1 MFLFFRPPRRYVLK
15 YRIYENNPYKKGRPM
30 MINCSKM
37 NGNGN
42 DFLVIDNMSLALDG
56 AALAEA
62 ARLACRRR
70 EALGADGILAAEPSE
85 VADFKMRLFNRDGS
99 EGEMCGNG
107 ARCIA
112 RFAFEKG
119 IARSKDM
126 TFETLGGNVHAVV
139 CGERVTLDLA
149 PVSVSDAVVDAHAA
163 VDGFEFNYTFLTV
176 GVPHAVIFERERSH
190 SFEGYASVGRAIR
203 SRLDLFP
210 EGTNVN
216 FAVPSLERTSVLDVM
231 TYERGVEDMTL
242 SCGTGSTASAIAGLL
257 LGITG
262 ERVEVINPGGVNRVS
277 LEFSGSDLI
286 SPKLEG
292 GALMIAEITILPEAL
307 R

>member
-1 MFLFFRPPRRYVLK
+1 
-15 YRIYENNPYKKGRPM
+15 
-30 MINCSKM
+30 
-37 NGNGN
+37 
-42 DFLVIDNMSLALDG
+42 
-56 AALAEA
+56 
-62 ARLACRRR
+62 
-70 EALGADGILAAEPSE
+70 
-85 VADFKMRLFNRDGS
+85 
-99 EGEMCGNG
+99 
-107 ARCIA
+107 
-112 RFAFEKG
+112 
-119 IARSKDM
+119 M

-242 SCGTGSTASAIAGLL
+242 SCGTGSVASAIVSWLSGR
-257 LGITG
+257 TG
-262 ERVEVINPGGVNRVS
+262 PDVRVKNPGGVNGVS
-277 LEFSGSDLI
+277 LLRSENGDIL
-286 SPKLEG
+286 PKLEG
-292 GALMIAEITILPEAL
+292 RAVAVAEISIMPEAL
-307 R
+307 L